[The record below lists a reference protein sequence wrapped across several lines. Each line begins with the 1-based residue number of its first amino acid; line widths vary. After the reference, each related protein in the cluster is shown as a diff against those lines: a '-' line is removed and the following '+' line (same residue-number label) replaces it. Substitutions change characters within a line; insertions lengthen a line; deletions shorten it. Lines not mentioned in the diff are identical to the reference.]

1 MIQEENMSDCSFFGN
16 PDWFRPGNTNKWL
29 EGKWLAKKK

>member
-1 MIQEENMSDCSFFGN
+1 MICNFYGN
-16 PDWFRPGNTNKWL
+16 PDWWQRYRSNGWL

>member
-1 MIQEENMSDCSFFGN
+1 MIECSFFGN
-16 PDWFRPGNTNKWL
+16 PDWWKKGKSNGWL

>member
-1 MIQEENMSDCSFFGN
+1 MCTFQGN
-16 PDWFRPGNTNKWL
+16 PDWWKKGRSNGWL